1 MITSLQNPWVKHVAN
16 LQQRKVRNAA
26 KEFVVE
32 GWRSVSEAL
41 TRGAQIKQAF
51 VTPEPFPAGGA
62 ALLASLRQ
70 KGISLEEVELRV
82 MEKMSATEAPQGI
95 LALVAQPE
103 FSWADVSRTANDVL
117 LIIDGVQDPGNLG
130 TILRTA
136 LATGVQTVCC
146 TRGTVDLFNPK
157 VLRSTMGAVF
167 SLVLLQELNMEEIL
181 NFLQEKGYTLLVAD
195 VRGEPLYR
203 SGPWPLPLALVV
215 GNEGAG
221 PAQIFKEKADRTIAI
236 PMHQQVESLN
246 VAVAAGIVLYEI
258 VRQRDF
264 L

>member
-1 MITSLQNPWVKHVAN
+1 
-16 LQQRKVRNAA
+16 
-26 KEFVVE
+26 
-32 GWRSVSEAL
+32 
-41 TRGAQIKQAF
+41 
-51 VTPEPFPAGGA
+51 
-62 ALLASLRQ
+62 
-70 KGISLEEVELRV
+70 
-82 MEKMSATEAPQGI
+82 
-95 LALVAQPE
+95 
-103 FSWADVSRTANDVL
+103 
-117 LIIDGVQDPGNLG
+117 
-130 TILRTA
+130 
-136 LATGVQTVCC
+136 
-146 TRGTVDLFNPK
+146 
-157 VLRSTMGAVF
+157 MGAVF